1 MAYSNEM
8 YNKAKR
14 ILEKRHDSAVMDA
27 DMRSMQIKEEIPEI
41 KRIQAGLQQIGLEI
55 SQLFFYKQNTD
66 EKLAELRARSEA
78 LVEERSRL
86 LKANGY
92 PEDAMKPHFVCNACE
107 DKGVI
112 NGRMCLCQKQVLKDL
127 M

>member
-14 ILEKRHDSAVMDA
+14 ILEKRHDTAVMEA

-41 KRIQAGLQQIGLEI
+41 KKIQAGLQQIGLEI

-78 LVEERSRL
+78 LVEERSKL

-92 PEDAMKPHFVCNACE
+92 PEDAF
-107 DKGVI
+107 
-112 NGRMCLCQKQVLKDL
+112 CL
-127 M
+127 